1 MSFWWSPLFY
11 IPIIPW
17 YRYIYND
24 IIIFFFRYTIKLFF
38 RNMIQYFFVKAAKI
52 STFFC
57 IWSSFLLF
65 CSRIVNIIAEIFIP
79 HRIFVYKSWTIYKI
93 QNVQNT
99 KFFADY
105 KIQNTK
111 FIFYIDKILFLE
123 HFKCPLFKGIS
134 FIFVNKW
141 LIQQIKQ

>member
-1 MSFWWSPLFY
+1 MTYIYFGALPPYTIFIYIRFFGWSFSCQLLRSSFFMSCFLWSPLFY

-17 YRYIYND
+17 YRYI
-24 IIIFFFRYTIKLFF
+24 IHH
-38 RNMIQYFFVKAAKI
+38 
-52 STFFC
+52 
-57 IWSSFLLF
+57 FLTF

-79 HRIFVYKSWTIYKI
+79 HRVFVYKSWTIYKI

-141 LIQQIKQ
+141 LIQQKKQ